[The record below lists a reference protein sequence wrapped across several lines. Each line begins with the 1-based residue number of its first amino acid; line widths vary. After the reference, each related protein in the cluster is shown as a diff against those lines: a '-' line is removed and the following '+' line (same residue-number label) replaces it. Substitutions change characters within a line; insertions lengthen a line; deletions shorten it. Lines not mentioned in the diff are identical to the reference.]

1 MNFTIDYIQE
11 VGLEKLFS
19 RLKKGQILE
28 GKIID
33 TIDPNG
39 YLLRIRGFNIITQS
53 NGIFKKNDKILLMVR
68 EVDSHLVL
76 DFVPKKNNIRNA
88 SDKITDII
96 V

>member
-11 VGLEKLFS
+11 AGLEKLFS

-53 NGIFKKNDKILLMVR
+53 NGIFNKNDKILLMVI
-68 EVDSHLVL
+68 
-76 DFVPKKNNIRNA
+76 VPLIA
-88 SDKITDII
+88 MLQILPL
-96 V
+96 

>member
-11 VGLEKLFS
+11 AGLEKLFS
-19 RLKKGQILE
+19 RLKKRQILE

-33 TIDPNG
+33 TIHPNG

-53 NGIFKKNDKILLMVR
+53 NGIFNKNDKILLMVR

-76 DFVPKKNNIRNA
+76 DFVPKKNTIRNS